1 MGSWPV
7 IGHEWALGLLER
19 GITSGHLHH
28 AYLFSGPSQVG
39 KTTVALAFAQ
49 ALSCETGAGSP
60 CGVCRTCQRIA
71 QGRFPDV
78 QTVVAGKS
86 TIQIE
91 QIRAL
96 QTDASLSPLEGRYRI
111 FIIPEIERASAPAA
125 NALLKTLEEPPP
137 HVILLLTSTRRDQVL
152 PTVLSRCQIV
162 ALRPLP
168 AEQIQATLETRWE
181 ADPERAALLT
191 RLSSGRLGWAVLAHS
206 DPGLWLA
213 RAKAFDDL
221 LSLTTAGYVDR
232 LAVAEVLSK
241 LPLGV
246 DARAQRD
253 GVTGNTLDTTLGHWV
268 SWWRDIWLIQHG
280 LAEAIANIDRRLQL
294 TQQAG
299 LFKAEQVEGALAD
312 LLDTLRRL
320 RANVNAR
327 LALDVLALRMP
338 APAVA

>member
-1 MGSWPV
+1 
-7 IGHEWALGLLER
+7 
-19 GITSGHLHH
+19 
-28 AYLFSGPSQVG
+28 
-39 KTTVALAFAQ
+39 
-49 ALSCETGAGSP
+49 
-60 CGVCRTCQRIA
+60 
-71 QGRFPDV
+71 
-78 QTVVAGKS
+78 
-86 TIQIE
+86 
-91 QIRAL
+91 
-96 QTDASLSPLEGRYRI
+96 
-111 FIIPEIERASAPAA
+111 
-125 NALLKTLEEPPP
+125 
-137 HVILLLTSTRRDQVL
+137 
-152 PTVLSRCQIV
+152 
-162 ALRPLP
+162 
-168 AEQIQATLETRWE
+168 
-181 ADPERAALLT
+181 
-191 RLSSGRLGWAVLAHS
+191 
-206 DPGLWLA
+206 
-213 RAKAFDDL
+213 